1 MHTVE
6 MDALRLEDS
15 TEAETLSSGPPRTP
29 LPSRQAVLLVAAGGA
44 LGALL
49 RFLLSAAVPS
59 LATPTLVELP
69 WATLL
74 ANVLGC
80 LGLGAL
86 VGVLEVRPG
95 RPWMQPLLGT
105 GLCGGFTTM
114 STAVLDGAAM
124 MGADFAILAIVY
136 ATLSLVLSIG
146 ALVVGMLIP
155 RFLARRGPGQVS
167 A

>member
-29 LPSRQAVLLVAAGGA
+29 LPSRQVVLLVAAGGA

-49 RFLLSAAVPS
+49 RFLLSAAVPI

-95 RPWMQPLLGT
+95 RP
-105 GLCGGFTTM
+105 CTT
-114 STAVLDGAAM
+114 
-124 MGADFAILAIVY
+124 
-136 ATLSLVLSIG
+136 
-146 ALVVGMLIP
+146 
-155 RFLARRGPGQVS
+155 
-167 A
+167 

>member
-6 MDALRLEDS
+6 MAAVRLEDS
-15 TEAETLSSGPPRTP
+15 AESDTLSSGPAQPTLPTP
-29 LPSRQAVLLVAAGGA
+29 HVIALVAAGGA

-49 RFLLSAAVPS
+49 RFLLSTALPS

-80 LGLGAL
+80 LGLGVL

-95 RPWMQPLLGT
+95 RPWMRPLLGT

-124 MGADFAILAIVY
+124 LGADFAIIAIVY
-136 ATLSLVLSIG
+136 ASLSLVLSLS
-146 ALVVGMLIP
+146 ALVLGMLV
-155 RFLARRGPGQVS
+155 ARYVAQRGMRQVG